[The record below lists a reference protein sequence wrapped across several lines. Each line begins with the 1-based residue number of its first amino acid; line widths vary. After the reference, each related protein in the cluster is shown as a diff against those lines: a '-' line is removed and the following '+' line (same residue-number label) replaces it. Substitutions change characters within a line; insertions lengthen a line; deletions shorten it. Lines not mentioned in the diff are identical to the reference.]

1 VCVDAQAISESQ
13 CGNSAPLPCDPRR
26 SAGVIWYARS
36 SRRDEAGR
44 SAVRSDLEP
53 DTALLVKPNSNQAP
67 EISNLGPPERATRQT
82 RNDMTARNFM
92 RLTFYHLPRLARVYA
107 ADAPESS
114 RSDHHL
120 LFRCIYPSLL
130 PLLAARAALHFCCFR
145 CRRVLL
151 ESCTKCLRCAWFGLF
166 TPKAR

>member
-1 VCVDAQAISESQ
+1 MLRQCRDSQ

-26 SAGVIWYARS
+26 SAGVIWYARC

-82 RNDMTARNFM
+82 RSDMTARNFR

-120 LFRCIYPSLL
+120 LFKCIYPSLL
-130 PLLAARAALHFCCFR
+130 PLLAARAAFTFMLLSVR
-145 CRRVLL
+145 ESAIGVLYKMP
-151 ESCTKCLRCAWFGLF
+151 SLRTVWIVHA
-166 TPKAR
+166 

>member
-1 VCVDAQAISESQ
+1 MLKSYWHSR
-13 CGNSAPLPCDPRR
+13 CGNSTPLPCGRR
-26 SAGVIWYARS
+26 RTAEVIWYARC

-67 EISNLGPPERATRQT
+67 EIANLGPPERATRQT
-82 RNDMTARNFM
+82 RSDMTARNFR

-120 LFRCIYPSLL
+120 LFKCIYPSLL
-130 PLLAARAALHFCCFR
+130 PLLAARAAFTFCCFR

-151 ESCTKCLRCAWFGLF
+151 ECRTKCLRCAWFGLF